1 MGLIFKEVL
10 HHTKRLHFILPVGY
24 LNRLSLEIFVLPV
37 SPISRFHKILSLL
50 KHLPFLFSAGQ
61 SFNIDAVFISC
72 CYNDSGMTLVFET
85 AMIILQPVIGAFKRG
100 PVYNKCG
107 VFLYSKRS
115 VNANAFIIY
124 VQH

>member
-10 HHTKRLHFILPVGY
+10 HHTKRLHFIFPIGY

-37 SPISRFHKILSLL
+37 SPVRRFHKVLSLL
-50 KHLPFLFSAGQ
+50 KHSPFLFSPGQ
-61 SFNIDAVFISC
+61 SFSIDAVFITC
-72 CYNDSGMTLVFET
+72 YYNDSGMTLVLET
-85 AMIILQPVIGAFKRG
+85 AMIVLQPVIWAFETG
-100 PVYNKCG
+100 SVYNKYG
-107 VFLYSKRS
+107 VFLHSKRS